1 MVQIPT
7 SRDVAYTG
15 TRSGRISPSGPS
27 VSVGAAVA
35 NAGQNIVQAAYDLND
50 LRTGEKNDLQAKAG
64 FDLETKITQFRDA
77 EEQAFN
83 KAKED
88 SSESGIGFTR
98 QFIEGYQ
105 GRVNNL
111 IKENFGGL
119 TEAQNAQARQTLLG
133 LGNSLYGK
141 SYAYEQQ
148 AKTNFYDRTTNSGL
162 DTIRTQ
168 IRNNAAPYEELKKQG
183 LAAIDSA
190 NMPEPWKAE
199 RRALWDADAAESK
212 WRWKYAQ
219 DPQGAIGALR
229 GSTDPS
235 GILSAIRGV
244 ESENNPNAESSKGA
258 SGLMQVMPETGVEI
272 AQELGDAAFPVNG
285 TEAEKKAYLKDPE
298 VSNRY
303 GEHYY
308 NKMLSRYD
316 GDQEAALIA
325 YNGGAERA
333 DAWLESGRDD
343 SVIPAESAA
352 YYKKVLGR
360 AKTSI
365 PFTSE
370 DALDARVFL
379 RGKTNK
385 DASHIS
391 GLKDV
396 FAVKLSRLIQ
406 AAPEEIRAGL
416 GIYSGARSVERQA
429 ELWQEALKKYGS
441 AEAARKWVA
450 PPGKSNHNHGDAAD
464 LSFNGQSLRN
474 APEHVVKWVHENAA
488 AFGLKFPLANEN
500 WHIEDDSTRGGRKT
514 SQGDFASIPYERREQ
529 LAAWGEGQYNQQ
541 RTQER
546 AAARDNYS
554 LLIATQ
560 PDQVSPEVILR
571 DNTLDNGD
579 KAALINSLRTARKEG
594 DGVNQFIAAMGAGDV
609 SVNPYDADQKKVANK
624 AYEKMLGAVDP
635 EQQATVTSGFVA
647 STGYIPEKVQA
658 DLRRGSAS
666 TDPSQ
671 VAQAMEA
678 ATVLQK
684 NAPISFSA
692 FDGSAAVTKNLDLYK
707 SYTQSMGYTP
717 DEAAKKIIAASDPE
731 QIRRRDAIIKS
742 EPVKKL
748 LKGLS
753 SSNVAAIFDKGVFSA
768 APDVG
773 AGATTE
779 QIQVGV
785 NPEAE
790 AAIVSDYR
798 NVFEEALVD
807 ANGDQGAAEEIA
819 KRRFQTMYGTTE
831 FSPLSSNI
839 VVRYPPEKAYPAMA
853 EGGHD
858 YIREQLAEAMKAE
871 GIEADA
877 LYLQGDNMTEQDI
890 KAGKPARY
898 QVFYEQDGKLQ
909 RYNLPFYA
917 DVDAAKASTKAK
929 QADAIKAAEERMLQ
943 NRTEEGRRFPEGRGT
958 GRAERFGNDELYRG
972 IARDNSPLGRAIER
986 RLNRPK
992 TEDQIEREA
1001 WDALSPEEQRSQSLD
1016 NFLDGPFQKRGNR

>member
-35 NAGQNIVQAAYDLND
+35 NAGQGLVQSAYDLND
-50 LRTGEKNDLQAKAG
+50 LRTREQADLQAKSG

-83 KAKED
+83 KAKEE
-88 SSESGIGFTR
+88 SNESGIGFTR

-119 TEAQNAQARQTLLG
+119 TEAQNAQARQSLLG

-148 AKTNFYDRTTNSGL
+148 AKTNFYDRTTNTGL

-168 IRNNAAPYEELKKQG
+168 IRGNAAPFDELKKQG

-199 RRALWDADAAESK
+199 RRAQWDADAAESK
-212 WRWKYAQ
+212 WRWKFEQ
-219 DPQGAIGALR
+219 DPQAAI
-229 GSTDPS
+229 TDLKP
-235 GILSAIRGV
+235 GGDAINATVDKIIGV
-244 ESENNPNAESSKGA
+244 ESGGNPNAKNPLSSATGLGQFTTGTWRAMMERHPDLGLTADGRTDATQARKATIQHTKDNA
-258 SGLMQVMPETGVEI
+258 S
-272 AQELGDAAFPVNG
+272 ELASAGFEVNPG
-285 TEAEKKAYLKDPE
+285 NLYLAHFA
-298 VSNRY
+298 
-303 GEHYY
+303 G
-308 NKMLSRYD
+308 
-316 GDQEAALIA
+316 I
-325 YNGGAERA
+325 GGAKQLLR
-333 DAWLESGRDD
+333 SDD
-343 SVIPAESAA
+343 SASVVD
-352 YYKKVLGR
+352 VLGPGVVN
-360 AKTSI
+360 ANG
-365 PFTSE
+365 
-370 DALDARVFL
+370 FL
-379 RGKTNK
+379 RGKNV
-385 DASHIS
+385 
-391 GLKDV
+391 GW
-396 FAVKLSRLIQ
+396 VKNWARGKMDG
-406 AAPEEIRAGL
+406 AAPSSSSSE
-416 GIYSGARSVERQA
+416 SFA
-429 ELWQEALKKYGS
+429 E
-441 AEAARKWVA
+441 
-450 PPGKSNHNHGDAAD
+450 
-464 LSFNGQSLRN
+464 
-474 APEHVVKWVHENAA
+474 
-488 AFGLKFPLANEN
+488 
-500 WHIEDDSTRGGRKT
+500 
-514 SQGDFASIPYERREQ
+514 IPYERREQ
-529 LAAWGEGQYNQQ
+529 LASWGENQYNQQ
-541 RTQER
+541 RTQQR
-546 AAARDNYS
+546 AAVKDSYS

-560 PDQVSPEVILR
+560 PEQISPEVILR

-594 DGVNQFIAAMGAGDV
+594 DGVNQFIAAMSAGDV
-609 SVNPYDADQKKVANK
+609 SVNPYDSDQKKVANK
-624 AYEKMLGAVDP
+624 AYEKMLGAAEP
-635 EQQATVTSGFVA
+635 EQQGVVTSGFVA

-666 TDPSQ
+666 TNASE

-692 FDGSAAVTKNLDLYK
+692 FDGSAAVSKNLDLYK
-707 SYTQSMGYTP
+707 SYTQGMGYSP
-717 DEAAKKIIAASDPE
+717 DEAAKKIIDASDPE

-748 LKGLS
+748 LKDLS
-753 SSNVAAIFDKGVFSA
+753 ASNVAAIFDKGAFSA

-773 AGATTE
+773 AGVTPD

-790 AAIVSDYR
+790 AAIVADYR
-798 NVFEEALVD
+798 GVFEEALVD

-890 KAGKPARY
+890 KSGKPARY
-898 QVFYEQDGKLQ
+898 QVFYEQDGKIQ

-929 QADAIKAAEERMLQ
+929 QAEAIRSAEERMLQ
-943 NRTEEGRRFPEGRGT
+943 NREEEGRRFPEGRGT
-958 GRAERFGNDELYRG
+958 GRAERFGNNELYRG
-972 IARDNSPLGRAIER
+972 IARDDSPMGRAIER
-986 RLNRPK
+986 SRKEQDKIN
-992 TEDQIEREA
+992 ERVRKSNAQDKAERDA
-1001 WDALSPEEQRSQSLD
+1001 FEALSPEEQRNQSLD
-1016 NFLDGPFQKRGNR
+1016 NFLGGPFQRGGNN

>member
-50 LRTGEKNDLQAKAG
+50 LRTQENSDLQAKAG

-212 WRWKYAQ
+212 WRWKFEQ
-219 DPQGAIGALR
+219 DPKTAVREMRGIKVDTTGLANAIKQTSEQL
-229 GSTDPS
+229 
-235 GILSAIRGV
+235 GIS
-244 ESENNPNAESSKGA
+244 PNDLAT
-258 SGLMQVMPETGVEI
+258 VMSYETGGTFDPWKKGPTTQWGTHRGLIQWGEPQARKYGVTEDSTI
-272 AQELGDAAFPVNG
+272 EQQVAAAG
-285 TEAEKKAYLKDPE
+285 QYLKDAGVTPGMGLLDIYSA
-298 VSNRY
+298 VNAGRVGRY
-303 GEHYY
+303 
-308 NKMLSRYD
+308 NASD
-316 GDQEAALIA
+316 AN
-325 YNGGAERA
+325 NGGAPGTVRDKVEKQMESHKAKAASLLGGTFEAPSA
-333 DAWLESGRDD
+333 DPD
-343 SVIPAESAA
+343 
-352 YYKKVLGR
+352 
-360 AKTSI
+360 
-365 PFTSE
+365 
-370 DALDARVFL
+370 LDA
-379 RGKTNK
+379 
-385 DASHIS
+385 
-391 GLKDV
+391 
-396 FAVKLSRLIQ
+396 
-406 AAPEEIRAGL
+406 
-416 GIYSGARSVERQA
+416 
-429 ELWQEALKKYGS
+429 
-441 AEAARKWVA
+441 
-450 PPGKSNHNHGDAAD
+450 
-464 LSFNGQSLRN
+464 
-474 APEHVVKWVHENAA
+474 
-488 AFGLKFPLANEN
+488 
-500 WHIEDDSTRGGRKT
+500 
-514 SQGDFASIPYERREQ
+514 IPYDRREQ
-529 LAAWGEGQYNQQ
+529 LAAWAEGQYSQQ

-594 DGVNQFIAAMGAGDV
+594 DGVNQFIAALGAGEV
-609 SVNPYDADQKKVANK
+609 SVNPYDSDQRKVANK
-624 AYEKMLGAVDP
+624 AYEKMMGSVEPD
-635 EQQATVTSGFVA
+635 QQATVTSGFVA

-671 VAQAMEA
+671 LAQAMEA

-692 FDGSAAVTKNLDLYK
+692 FDGSAAVAKNLDLYK

-748 LKGLS
+748 LKDLS

-773 AGATTE
+773 AGVSTE

-890 KAGKPARY
+890 KSGKPARY
-898 QVFYEQDGKLQ
+898 QVFYEQDGKIQ

-929 QADAIKAAEERMLQ
+929 QTEAIKAAEERMLQ

-958 GRAERFGNDELYRG
+958 GRQERFGNNELYRG
-972 IARDNSPLGRAIER
+972 IARDNSPMGRAIER
-986 RLNRPK
+986 SRK
-992 TEDQIEREA
+992 EQDQINERVRKSNAQDKAQQDE
-1001 WDALSPEEQRSQSLD
+1001 WNALSPEEQRSRSLD